1 MGSKIS
7 PKQGEI
13 WLFDPDPVKGRE
25 IGKKI
30 RPALVVSCNALNGGP
45 SELVIL
51 VPCTS
56 KEKGID
62 SHVRIDPLEGGVSIP
77 TFAMCEQIRA
87 VSKDR
92 LIKKI
97 GRIENERIMDNVHS
111 WLIDFLWLEPTFLQ

>member
-30 RPALVVSCNALNGGP
+30 RPALIVSCNALNDGSSG
-45 SELVIL
+45 LVIL

-56 KEKGID
+56 KDKGID
-62 SHVRIDPLEGGVSIP
+62 SHVRIDPPEGGVSLP
-77 TFAMCEQIRA
+77 TFVMCEQIRA
-87 VSKDR
+87 VSKER
-92 LIKKI
+92 LIKRV
-97 GRIENERIMDNVHS
+97 GRIENERMKDVHS
-111 WLIDFLWLEPTFLQ
+111 WLIDFLWIEPTFL